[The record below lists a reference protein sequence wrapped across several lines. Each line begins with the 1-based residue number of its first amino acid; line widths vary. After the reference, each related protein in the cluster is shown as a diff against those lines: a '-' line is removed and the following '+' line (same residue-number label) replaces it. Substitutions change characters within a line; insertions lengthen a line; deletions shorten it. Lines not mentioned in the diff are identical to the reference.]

1 MTRIAL
7 LQMTSGISP
16 VANGD
21 VLARAAQSAAARG
34 AQMLFAPEM
43 AGLLDRDRARAAAN
57 VGDFAQSAYY
67 AAAAAAAR
75 ENHLWIHAGSIPHA
89 GADGKWHNR
98 SFVVD
103 DRGECA
109 AIYDKIHLFD
119 VDLASG
125 ESWRESNTYAAG
137 EHAVMVETPVGK
149 LGLTICYDLR
159 FGELFHAYARAG
171 ADIITVPAAFTR
183 PTGEAHWEILLR
195 ARAIET
201 GAWIIAPAQCG
212 KHIDG
217 RATWGHSMVIDPWG
231 RIVHDS
237 GQQNG
242 VAIVDVDL
250 TLVANARAQIP
261 QLRHRR
267 RFSLRS
273 AP

>member
-1 MTRIAL
+1 MARVAL
-7 LQMTSGISP
+7 LQMTSGLSP
-16 VANGD
+16 ADNGD
-21 VLARAAQSAAARG
+21 TLASAARTAADGG

-43 AGLLDRDRARAAAN
+43 AGLLDRDRARASQH
-57 VGDFAQSAYY
+57 VGDFAGGPYF

-75 ENHLWIHAGSIPHA
+75 DNRLWIHAGSIPHA
-89 GADGKWHNR
+89 GADGKWRNR

-119 VDLASG
+119 VDLANG

-171 ADIITVPAAFTR
+171 ADIIAVPAAFTR
-183 PTGEAHWEILLR
+183 PTGEAHWELLLR
-195 ARAIET
+195 ARAIEC
-201 GAWIIAPAQCG
+201 GAWIIAPAQNG
-212 KHIDG
+212 EHADG

-231 RIVHDS
+231 RLVHDS
-237 GQQNG
+237 DAKNG
-242 VAIVDVDL
+242 VAMVDMDL
-250 TLVANARAQIP
+250 SLVASARAQIP
-261 QLRHRR
+261 QLQHRR
-267 RFSLRS
+267 PFTL
-273 AP
+273 P